1 MSPEGF
7 IQPGLFEDLQS
18 KIDDDGRV
26 RDVSDAIVYVYVLY
40 VLT

>member
-1 MSPEGF
+1 MSAEGF

-26 RDVSDAIVYVYVLY
+26 RDVSNSIM
-40 VLT
+40 